1 MTFAVP
7 SKVTDAL
14 LTKSIPGRDEEE
26 LRKSLSELAD
36 PKPKSIKRISSC
48 KHIHMVSKREYRTK
62 HGREVHKFN
71 YPAQFVKLPYLKIRL
86 YLGVLVL
93 EGDCLFF
100 V

>member
-1 MTFAVP
+1 
-7 SKVTDAL
+7 
-14 LTKSIPGRDEEE
+14 
-26 LRKSLSELAD
+26 
-36 PKPKSIKRISSC
+36 
-48 KHIHMVSKREYRTK
+48 MVSKREYRTK

-100 V
+100 VLKLGKNKLPCGNEY